1 MSFKPD
7 RMNTKERMKA
17 LFEGRALDRVPL
29 YPFLLGFCARNVGH
43 PIQVMYDAPA
53 KSFDAQ
59 QRTLD
64 QYGFD
69 WGPMYG
75 YASYG
80 TWEFGGEIKMPTGGF
95 EQAPMHT
102 VFPVESEEDVERL
115 RLPDVKTAGSL
126 PRAMEFSRLQET
138 APTPVTV
145 VLGGP
150 FTIAGNVC
158 SVEKVCRWM
167 LKKPELV
174 HRILQMAADHIVD
187 VVTYWSQTFGAQRVF
202 PQIWEPS
209 ASNDILSPKQ
219 FERFVFPRLLESS
232 MKILGLGI
240 NHMLYHICGEQ
251 NKNLSLWAQVPM
263 GAPGICSFGQEVD
276 IGAAIDHVG
285 TSSII
290 AGNIS
295 PSALQSGSP
304 ETVYDLCKDALLKG
318 LKAPRGFMLM
328 PGCEVPPSTP
338 PHNVYVMRKAIDD
351 FGRYE

>member
-1 MSFKPD
+1 
-7 RMNTKERMKA
+7 MNSKERMKA
-17 LFEGRALDRVPL
+17 LFEGRNMDRVPF
-29 YPFLLGFCARNVGH
+29 YPFILGFCARNVGY
-43 PIQVMYDAPA
+43 PIQTIYADPA

-102 VFPVESEEDVERL
+102 AFPVQSEADVETL

-126 PRAMEFSRLQET
+126 PRAMEFSHLQRN
-138 APTPVTV
+138 AATPITV

-174 HRILQMAADHIVD
+174 HHILQTATDHIAA
-187 VVTYWSQTFGAQRVF
+187 VVTYWAEAFGAARVF

-219 FERFVFPRLLESS
+219 FERFVFPRLMESS
-232 MKILGLGI
+232 NKILDLGI
-240 NHMLYHICGEQ
+240 NHILYHICGEQ
-251 NKNLSLWAQVPM
+251 NKNLPLWAQVPM
-263 GAPGICSFGQEVD
+263 GNPGICSFGREVE
-276 IGAAIDHVG
+276 IHTAIDHVG

-295 PSALQSGSP
+295 PSSLQSGSP
-304 ETVYDLCKDALLKG
+304 AEVYELCKDALLKG
-318 LKAPRGFMLM
+318 LKAPRGYMLM
-328 PGCEVPPSTP
+328 PGCEVPPSSP
-338 PHNVYVMRKAIDD
+338 PYNVYAMRKAIDD